1 MPLTISGIH
10 FELDD
15 GIKKYVQTKI
25 ENLVSNLFPDEPS
38 VSGKVFIRKSAKTKP
53 LPFYCEVVVNLPSQ
67 TLCVRQ
73 SGVSPKAAV
82 DLTADRLA
90 RQIRKY
96 KTQHNQSDQR
106 QSIRYDDV

>member
-15 GIKKYVQTKI
+15 GIKEYVRTKI
-25 ENLVSNLFPDEPS
+25 ENLINNLFPDEPS
-38 VSGKVFIRKSAKTKP
+38 VSGKVFISKSAKMKP
-53 LPFYCEVVVNLPSQ
+53 LSFDCEAIVYLPSQ

-73 SGVSPKAAV
+73 PGVNPKAAV